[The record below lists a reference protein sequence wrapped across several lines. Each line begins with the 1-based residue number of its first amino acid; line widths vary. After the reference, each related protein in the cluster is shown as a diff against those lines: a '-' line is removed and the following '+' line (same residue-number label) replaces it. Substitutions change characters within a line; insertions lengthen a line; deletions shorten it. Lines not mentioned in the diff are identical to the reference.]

1 MNGFAASLRHMKSL
15 EELAGGESVLH
26 RCSAAAKIVFTF
38 VYITAVVSFPVY
50 GRAGL
55 LWFFLYPAVAARAAR
70 LPFRLLFRRTAVA
83 LPFVCFAGAANL
95 FLDKVP
101 IEITGG
107 LALPGGAVSFAVL
120 LVKAF
125 LSVSAVLIL
134 AATTPSDV
142 LAGGLRRL
150 HVPCVLILQ
159 LLLTWRYLSV
169 LTGEAGTLAAAYRM
183 RAPHSRG
190 IRWNDWP
197 ALTGALL
204 LRSLDRAERI
214 YRAMQCRLFDPR
226 TVSPA
231 VAKTP
236 FREKAALLFLCLL
249 CALARFP
256 GLFAPPSALN
266 DS

>member
-1 MNGFAASLRHMKSL
+1 MDGFAASLRHLESL
-15 EELAGGESVLH
+15 EELSGGESLLH
-26 RCSAAAKIVFTF
+26 RCSATAKIVFTF
-38 VYITAVVSFPVY
+38 VYIAAVVSFPAY
-50 GRAGL
+50 GRLGL
-55 LWFFLYPAVAARAAR
+55 LWFFLYPAAAVRTAR
-70 LPFRLLFRRTAVA
+70 LPCRLLFRRTAAA

-101 IEITGG
+101 VEITGG
-107 LALPGGAVSFAVL
+107 LTVSGGVLSFAVL

-134 AATTPSDV
+134 AATTPPDV

-150 HVPCVLILQ
+150 HVPCILILQ
-159 LLLTWRYLSV
+159 LLLTWRYLGV
-169 LTGEAGTLAAAYRM
+169 LTGEAGTIAAAYRM
-183 RAPHSRG
+183 RAPQSRG

-197 ALTGALL
+197 ALAGALL

-231 VAKTP
+231 AAKTP
-236 FREKAALLFLCLL
+236 AREKAVFLFLSLL
-249 CALARFP
+249 CVLARFP
-256 GLFAPPSALN
+256 GLFKTLPF
-266 DS
+266 

>member
-1 MNGFAASLRHMKSL
+1 MNGFAASLRHMESL
-15 EELAGGESVLH
+15 EELAGGVSLLH

-38 VYITAVVSFPVY
+38 VYIAAVVSFPVY
-50 GRAGL
+50 GRPGL
-55 LWFFLYPAVAARAAR
+55 LFFFLYPAAAVWAAG
-70 LPFRLLFRRTAVA
+70 LPGRLLFRRTAAA

-95 FLDKVP
+95 FLDEAPV
-101 IEITGG
+101 EIMGN
-107 LALPGGAVSFAVL
+107 LSVPGGALSFAVL
-120 LVKAF
+120 LAKAF

-134 AATTPSDV
+134 AATTPPDV

-150 HVPCVLILQ
+150 HVPCLLILQ
-159 LLLTWRYLSV
+159 LLLTWRYLGV
-169 LTGEAGTLAAAYRM
+169 LTGEAGTIAAACRM

-226 TVSPA
+226 TVSSA
-231 VAKTP
+231 AAKTP
-236 FREKAALLFLCLL
+236 LREKAALLFLCLL
-249 CALARFP
+249 CFLARFP
-256 GLFAPPSALN
+256 GFSAALPL
-266 DS
+266 

>member
-1 MNGFAASLRHMKSL
+1 MNGFAASLRYMESL

-38 VYITAVVSFPVY
+38 VYISAVVSFPLY
-50 GRAGL
+50 GQAGL
-55 LWFFLYPAVAARAAR
+55 LCFFLYPAAAVRAAR
-70 LPFRLLFRRTAVA
+70 LPFRLLFRRTAAVF
-83 LPFVCFAGAANL
+83 PFVCFAGAANL
-95 FLDKVP
+95 VPDKVP
-101 IEITGG
+101 VEITGG
-107 LALPGGAVSFAVL
+107 PALPGGAVSFAVL
-120 LVKAF
+120 LVKA

-134 AATTPSDV
+134 AATTPADV

-183 RAPHSRG
+183 RAPYSRG

-214 YRAMQCRLFDPR
+214 YRAMPCRLFDPR
-226 TVSPA
+226 TVSSA
-231 VAKTP
+231 AAKTT
-236 FREKAALLFLCLL
+236 FRELFFLCLL
-249 CALARFP
+249 CALAHFP
-256 GLFAPPSALN
+256 ELSDTFPL
-266 DS
+266 